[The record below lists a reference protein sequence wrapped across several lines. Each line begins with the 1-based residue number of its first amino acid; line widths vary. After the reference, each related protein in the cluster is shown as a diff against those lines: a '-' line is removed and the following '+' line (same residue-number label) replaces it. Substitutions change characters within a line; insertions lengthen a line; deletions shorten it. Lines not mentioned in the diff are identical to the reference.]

1 MTSAL
6 FSPIRLADLELPNRI
21 VVAPMC
27 QYSADDG
34 VASDWHLTHLG
45 MLANSG
51 AGMLVIEATHVER
64 RGRITHGCL
73 GLYSDACEAAL
84 ERVVY
89 HCHRIGSAKIAI
101 QLAHAGRKASSQ
113 RPWEGA
119 QALSADEDPW
129 ATSGPS
135 AVPFGPGWHTPRA
148 MTEEDMAHVTAAFT
162 DAAKRSLRIGFDAIE
177 LHFAHGYLLHSFVSP
192 LSNKRNDA
200 YGGSFEGRMRF
211 PLEVVR
217 SVRAAVPKSVPLG
230 ARITGTDWVE
240 GGLTGDDAVAM
251 GKALK
256 AAGLDYVDISSGNIV
271 PNSRW
276 SSEPGFNVPYA
287 ERVRRECDGL
297 AVRAVGMIVN
307 AKQAEEIIAEG
318 KADMIAMARA
328 FLDDPHW
335 AWHAAQTLGAD
346 VARPP
351 QYARTAPKL
360 WPGAAMR
367 G

>member
-6 FSPIRLADLELPNRI
+6 FSPIRLAGLDVANRI
-21 VVAPMC
+21 VVSPMC

-34 VASDWHLTHLG
+34 VGNDWHMTHLG

-64 RGRITHGCL
+64 HGRITHGCL

-84 ERVVY
+84 QRIVC
-89 HCHRIGSAKIAI
+89 HCRRIGTAKLAI

-119 QALSADEDPW
+119 KPLTAAEDAW
-129 ATSGPS
+129 QTIGPS
-135 AVPFGPGWHTPRA
+135 ALPFGPGWHTPAA
-148 MTEEDMAHVTAAFT
+148 MTEDDMARVTAAFT

-200 YGGSFEGRMRF
+200 FGGSFEGRMRF

-217 SVRAAVPKSVPLG
+217 AVRAAVPREVPLG
-230 ARITGTDWVE
+230 ARITGTDWLE
-240 GGLTGDDAVAM
+240 GGLNADDAVAM

-256 AAGLDYVDISSGNIV
+256 AAGLGYLDISSGNITSESRA
-271 PNSRW
+271 PND
-276 SSEPGFNVPYA
+276 PGYNVPLA
-287 ERVRRECDGL
+287 ERVRRETGI
-297 AVRAVGMIVN
+297 ATRVVGMIAG
-307 AKQAEEIIAEG
+307 AKQAEDIVADG
-318 KADMIAMARA
+318 KADMVAMARA

-335 AWHAAQTLGAD
+335 GWHAAQALGAD
-346 VARPP
+346 VARPS
-351 QYARTAPKL
+351 QYARSAPKL
-360 WPGAAMR
+360 WPGAALR